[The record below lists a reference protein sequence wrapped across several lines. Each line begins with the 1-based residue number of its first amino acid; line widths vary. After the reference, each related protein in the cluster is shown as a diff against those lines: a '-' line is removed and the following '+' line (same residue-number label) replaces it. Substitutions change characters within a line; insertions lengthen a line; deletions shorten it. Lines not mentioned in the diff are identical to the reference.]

1 MSLRRRMVVFTA
13 AAVAFAVVLSAVA
26 CYVAVRSSMRGR
38 LDHQLQAQAALIGA
52 ASSSGAFP
60 IGRPRPRPR
69 LTPAEVQLPRP
80 SLQNQGDLAL
90 LSASGT
96 LYKRPD
102 DPTRF
107 TVTPH
112 DLAVAR
118 GEAKAYFRD
127 GDVGGA
133 AVRVYVGPAGNGR
146 AVMAEQAL
154 TDLNSTLHDLAVIL
168 IAIAVAGV
176 AIAGLLG
183 LFVARAAAA
192 PVHLLR
198 QAAEHV
204 RSTGDLTRRIKVKG
218 TDDLG
223 RLGQSFNDM
232 LGALEDSQRAQRQL
246 VADASHELRTP
257 VATIRTNLEVL
268 ARNPDLHAEDRAPL
282 LRDLIGESAELGGL
296 VADLLESARQ
306 SSDDEPFDTIAL
318 DAVVTSEL
326 ERWSRRHPGLMIVP
340 HLQPTVILAR
350 ESRLRRALGN
360 LLDNAIKWSPPDG
373 TIEVTLSDGKL
384 SVRDHGAG
392 FAPGDLPHIFDRFY
406 RAASA
411 RSIPGSG
418 LGLSIVRRVAEEHDG
433 VAQAANA
440 SDGGAI
446 VSITFALLDGVI
458 DDGTSTTVREEHS
471 PHPEHAR

>member
-60 IGRPRPRPR
+60 IGRPRPR

-127 GDVGGA
+127 GDVAGA

-154 TDLNSTLHDLAVIL
+154 TDMNSTLHDLAVIL

-326 ERWSRRHPGLMIVP
+326 ERWSRRHPGLVIVP
-340 HLQPTVILAR
+340 HLQPTVMLAR

-418 LGLSIVRRVAEEHDG
+418 LGLSIVRKVAEEHGG

-446 VSITFALLDGVI
+446 VSVTFALLDGVI
-458 DDGTSTTVREEHS
+458 DDGTSTTVRAEHS

>member
-1 MSLRRRMVVFTA
+1 MSLRSRMVALTA
-13 AAVAFAVVLSAVA
+13 AAVAFAVVLSALA

-38 LDHQLQAQAALIGA
+38 LDHQLQAQASLIAA
-52 ASSSGAFP
+52 ASRSGAFP
-60 IGRPRPRPR
+60 IARPRLRPR

-118 GEAKAYFRD
+118 GKAKAYFRD
-127 GDVGGA
+127 GQAGGA
-133 AVRVYVGPAGNGR
+133 AVRVYVAAAGNGR
-146 AVMAEQAL
+146 AVMAVQAL

-168 IAIAVAGV
+168 VAIAVAGV
-176 AIAGLLG
+176 AIACLLG

-204 RSTGDLTRRIKVKG
+204 RSTGDLSRRISVDG

-232 LGALEDSQRAQRQL
+232 LSALEDSQRAQRQL

-268 ARNPDLHAEDRAPL
+268 ARNTDLPSEERAPL

-296 VADLLESARQ
+296 VDDLLESARE
-306 SSDDEPFDTIAL
+306 SSDGEAFDTVAL
-318 DAVVTSEL
+318 DAVVLSEL
-326 ERWSRRHPGLMIVP
+326 ERWSRRHPGLTIVP
-340 HLQPTVILAR
+340 RLEPTVILAR
-350 ESRLRRALGN
+350 ESHLRRALGN
-360 LLDNAIKWSPPDG
+360 LLNNAIKWSPPDG
-373 TIEVTLSDGKL
+373 TIEVTLSEGTL
-384 SVRDHGAG
+384 SVRDHGGG
-392 FAPGDLPHIFDRFY
+392 FSPDDLPHIFDRFY

-411 RSIPGSG
+411 RTVPGSG
-418 LGLSIVRRVAEEHDG
+418 LGLSIVRKVAEEHDG
-433 VAQAANA
+433 VARASNA
-440 SDGGAI
+440 SDGGAL
-446 VSITFALLDGVI
+446 VSMTFPLFEDVV
-458 DDGTSTTVREEHS
+458 DDRVPATVGAERSHL
-471 PHPEHAR
+471 PEQAR

>member
-1 MSLRRRMVVFTA
+1 MSLRRRMVVLTA
-13 AAVAFAVVLSAVA
+13 TAVAFAVVLSAVA

-38 LDHQLQAQAALIGA
+38 LDHQLRVQASLIAA

-60 IGRPRPRPR
+60 ITRPRPRSR
-69 LTPAEVQLPRP
+69 LTPAQVQIPRP

-102 DPTRF
+102 DQTRF

-118 GEAKAYFRD
+118 GQAKAYFRD
-127 GDVGGA
+127 GQVGGT
-133 AVRVYVGPAGNGR
+133 AVRLYVARAGTGH
-146 AVMAEQAL
+146 AVMVEQAV
-154 TDLNSTLHDLAVIL
+154 TDLNSTLHDLALIL
-168 IAIAVAGV
+168 VAIAVAGV

-192 PVHLLR
+192 PVHVLR
-198 QAAEHV
+198 RAAEHV
-204 RSTGDLTRRIKVKG
+204 QSTGDLSRRISVQG

-223 RLGQSFNDM
+223 RLGQSFNGM
-232 LGALEDSQRAQRQL
+232 LSALEDSQRAQRQL

-268 ARNPDLHAEDRAPL
+268 ARNPDLPAEERAPL
-282 LRDLIGESAELGGL
+282 LRDLIGESAELGAL
-296 VADLLESARQ
+296 VEDLLESARE
-306 SSDDEPFDTIAL
+306 SSDGEPLDTVAL

-340 HLQPTVILAR
+340 RLEPTVILAR

-360 LLDNAIKWSPPDG
+360 LLDNAIKWSPAG
-373 TIEVTLSDGKL
+373 TIEVTLSEGTL
-384 SVRDHGAG
+384 TVRDHGPG
-392 FAPGDLPHIFDRFY
+392 FASGDLPHVFDRFY

-411 RSIPGSG
+411 RTVPGSG
-418 LGLSIVRRVAEEHDG
+418 LGLSIVRKVAEEHGG
-433 VAQAANA
+433 VARASNA

-446 VSITFALLDGVI
+446 VSITFPLLEAAI
-458 DDGTSTTVREEHS
+458 DDSTRTTVGAEHI
-471 PHPEHAR
+471 PLPEHAR

>member
-1 MSLRRRMVVFTA
+1 MVVFTA

-60 IGRPRPRPR
+60 IGRPHPRPR

-127 GDVGGA
+127 GDVGGT

-306 SSDDEPFDTIAL
+306 ASDDEPFDTIAL

-418 LGLSIVRRVAEEHDG
+418 LGLSIVRKVAEEHGG

-458 DDGTSTTVREEHS
+458 DDGTSTTVRAEHS